1 MYQRN
6 RVVPSSPESLRGR
19 HGPSA
24 GKRKTPVA
32 TKNTKR
38 DLESSPIVY
47 VEWVDAVSDGGW
59 EDNVKVDIHAVC
71 TVGFLIA
78 ETKDGICLASTVS
91 GDNSNARM
99 HIPKS
104 WITKRKVINRENKQ
118 RKAKGKAV
126 TAVDSKEVAG
136 EVSTVDGQGLTQLSN
151 G

>member
-1 MYQRN
+1 
-6 RVVPSSPESLRGR
+6 
-19 HGPSA
+19 
-24 GKRKTPVA
+24 VA

-38 DLESSPIVY
+38 DLEASPIVY

-118 RKAKGKAV
+118 RKAKGKAA
-126 TAVDSKEVAG
+126 TAVDSKEVVG
-136 EVSTVDGQGLTQLSN
+136 EVSTVN

>member
-1 MYQRN
+1 
-6 RVVPSSPESLRGR
+6 
-19 HGPSA
+19 
-24 GKRKTPVA
+24 
-32 TKNTKR
+32 
-38 DLESSPIVY
+38 LESSPIVY

-118 RKAKGKAV
+118 RKAKGKAAP
-126 TAVDSKEVAG
+126 AVDSKAVTG
-136 EVSTVDGQGLTQLSN
+136 EVSAVDGQGLTQLSN